1 MTGGTRISNKFIL
14 LYDDEKGL
22 ATKYNQ
28 NLDELA
34 DFHAK
39 YMREAVLERME
50 DEDDYNDAMAN
61 LKASHGETVS
71 SAEIHKRLG
80 LS

>member
-1 MTGGTRISNKFIL
+1 MTATTVTSLRFK
-14 LYDDEKGL
+14 DDQYK
-22 ATKYNQ
+22 KVK
-28 NLDELA
+28 ELA
-34 DFHAK
+34 DFHGVSVTK

-50 DEDDYNDAMAN
+50 DEEDYNDAMAN

-71 SAEIHKRLG
+71 SAEIRKRLG